1 MKRTAIWVCSIF
13 MPLVALIIIFRYG
26 ISFNTIFILLVLLG
40 CPVVVGWQAW
50 RISKQTEK
58 EISAS
63 VRKENSQ

>member
-1 MKRTAIWVCSIF
+1 MKRTAIWVCSIL
-13 MPLVALIIIFRYG
+13 MPLVGLWIIFFYG
-26 ISFNTIFILLVLLG
+26 ITLDTIFVLLILLG

-50 RISKQTEK
+50 RISKQAER

>member
-1 MKRTAIWVCSIF
+1 
-13 MPLVALIIIFRYG
+13 MPLVGLWIIFYYG
-26 ISFNTIFILLVLLG
+26 ITLDTIFVLLILLG

-50 RISKQTEK
+50 RISRQAES